1 MSGPPPAAAPGSN
14 GVPRL
19 LRRLSAFDGTLLTV
33 GSVLGSGIFLTGG
46 AVAAALP
53 HPGLILLVWLAG
65 GLLTMAGAVTYAE
78 LGTLFPRAGGL
89 YDFLKEAYGPVWGF
103 LYGWSAFWVIMS
115 GGIAA
120 LAAGFAEYLGVFVP
134 DLSTHR
140 MIASLSVGSATWEL
154 SSGQLVAA
162 GAILV
167 LTLVNYLGVRQ
178 GATAQ
183 NLLTLLKVGSVL
195 AFCALGLWLPAPLT
209 RGFSPPLAQGS
220 LVTLFGV
227 AMIAVLW
234 TYDGWYGLV
243 FSAEELREPERTLPR
258 ALLAGTLII
267 MVLYLLLNVVYL
279 KALPIAR
286 MAASTRIGEDAARA
300 LFGPFGGHLLSAAIL
315 VSIFGC
321 LSATILY
328 SSRIYMPMAR
338 DGLFFHSLARIDPR
352 SRVPA
357 RSLWAQSLWAILL
370 TLSGTYEQL
379 FTYVTFVVVLFQ
391 VAAGVALF
399 VLRRRRPALPRPY
412 RAWGYPVVPALF
424 VLASLLL
431 VGNTLAERPVESMAG
446 LGLLAIGLPAYA
458 FWRRRTA
465 SNP

>member
-1 MSGPPPAAAPGSN
+1 
-14 GVPRL
+14 
-19 LRRLSAFDGTLLTV
+19 LLTV

-53 HPGLILLVWLAG
+53 HASLILLVWLAG

-89 YDFLKEAYGPVWGF
+89 YDFLKEAYGPIWGF

-134 DLSTHR
+134 DLSTHH

-154 SSGQLVAA
+154 SSGQIVAA
-162 GAILV
+162 AAIFA
-167 LTLVNYLGVRQ
+167 LTAVNYLGVRQ
-178 GATAQ
+178 GATTQ
-183 NLLTLLKVGSVL
+183 NLLTVLKVGSVL
-195 AFCALGLWLPAPLT
+195 VFCALGLWLPAPLA
-209 RGFSPPLAQGS
+209 RGPSPPLAQGS
-220 LVTLFGV
+220 LAALFGV

-243 FSAEELREPERTLPR
+243 FSAEELREPERSLPR

-267 MVLYLLLNVVYL
+267 MVLYLLLNFVYL

-286 MAASTRIGEDAARA
+286 MAASSRIGEDAAAA
-300 LFGPFGGHLLSAAIL
+300 LFGPLGARLLSAAIL

-338 DGLFFHSLARIDPR
+338 DGLFFRSLARIDPR

-391 VAAGVALF
+391 VAAGIALF
-399 VLRRRRPALPRPY
+399 VLRRRRPTLPRPY

-431 VGNTLAERPVESMAG
+431 VGNTLAERPIESIAG
-446 LGLLAIGLPAYA
+446 LGLLALGLPAYA
-458 FWRRRTA
+458 FWRRRAAA
-465 SNP
+465 SP